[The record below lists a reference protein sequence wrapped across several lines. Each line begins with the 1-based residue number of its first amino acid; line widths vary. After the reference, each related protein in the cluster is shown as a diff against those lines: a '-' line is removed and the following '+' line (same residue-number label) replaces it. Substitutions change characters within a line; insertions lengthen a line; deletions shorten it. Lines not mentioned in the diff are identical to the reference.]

1 MTSEIPDS
9 IKAQY
14 KKVVSKLNGGYLNP
28 NTYQSKVMNTKNS
41 PLEVNKW
48 YIIDIQGSIN
58 NYNWVNTDFKLDLIY
73 TIGGSMSTSVIVYY
87 VNLETPFSWTTY
99 PPIHPLTFYEGYG
112 LPNLNYIPIEIN
124 DYNMFINWINRD
136 PREVKE

>member
-14 KKVVSKLNGGYLNP
+14 KKVVSKLRGGYLNP

-48 YIIDIQGSIN
+48 YIIDLEGSLN
-58 NYNWVNTDFKLDLIY
+58 NYNWFNTAFHLELIY
-73 TIGGSMSTSVIVYY
+73 TIGGSMSTSVTVYY
-87 VNLETPFSWTTY
+87 VGIENPFTY
-99 PPIHPLTFYEGYG
+99 KHTLFLPPLTFYEGYG
-112 LPNLNYIPIEIN
+112 IPNLNYIPIEIN
-124 DYNMFINWINRD
+124 DYNMFINWIGSD
-136 PREVKE
+136 PMEVKE